1 MAVTVAGT
9 QITFNDG
16 TTQSTAPSTTLYAVG
31 TYIIGRPAV
40 ASQYAVNSTVAGS
53 SLYAMSTT
61 TYWNSSSST
70 FADVNY
76 GGPVSSL
83 VNTGSWRC
91 VSPAGGASGFWGPG
105 LWVRYA

>member
-61 TYWNSSSST
+61 TYWT
-70 FADVNY
+70 GTAFADVTF
-76 GGPVSSL
+76 GGPVSAF

-91 VSPAGGASGFWGPG
+91 VSPAGGTPGAWGPG